1 MEFEDKEV
9 DDRYS
14 DLLAK
19 ESDLEDELAD
29 VRYDIRKLI
38 ENNEQA

>member
-1 MEFEDKEV
+1 MEFEDKAV

-14 DLLAK
+14 DLRSK

-29 VRYDIRKLI
+29 VRDDIRDLI
-38 ENNEQA
+38 ANNKQA